1 MRRRSFAVG
10 VFAAGSVV
18 AFLAC
23 SPDSEVAQGPA
34 SATALEKLVKGHW
47 YVSRFGGPERK
58 WRFGDGGQIAP
69 QKRPGMLIYEMTQF
83 PGPKVTE
90 AQQDA
95 ADELL
100 VASHRAALENGWYD
114 YEKGMASGYEL
125 QFNDEA
131 HYVNRK
137 FLFDDG
143 LLDPT
148 RPEFLMYY
156 DTSLGK
162 RLVGF
167 MFYVKRARAHG
178 PQVGGPLTTWHFH
191 VWSSPH
197 CFIGGLHAIGVPN
210 AKGACERG
218 RPASRSPEMLHVW
231 LVDHPSGPFATRM
244 RIGPPLLE
252 RLVRERG
259 F

>member
-1 MRRRSFAVG
+1 MRSRSFV
-10 VFAAGSVV
+10 VRVLAAGGLV

-23 SPDSEVAQGPA
+23 SPDSEPAQDPVP
-34 SATALEKLVKGHW
+34 STAFGKLAKSHW
-47 YVSRFGGPERK
+47 YISRFGGPERK
-58 WRFGDGGQIAP
+58 WRFDFGQVKP
-69 QKRPGMLIYEMTQF
+69 QKRPAMLIYEITQF
-83 PGPKVTE
+83 PGPEVTQVHE
-90 AQQDA
+90 EA
-95 ADELL
+95 ADALL

-114 YEKGMASGYEL
+114 YEAGMASGYEL

-131 HYVNRK
+131 HYVNRE

-167 MFYVKRARAHG
+167 MFYVQNARARG

-197 CFIGGLHAIGVPN
+197 CFIGGIHAIGVPN

-231 LVDHPSGPFATRM
+231 LVDHPKGPFARRM
-244 RIGPPLLE
+244 RISPPLLE